1 MDKPLEFKSTKPDA
15 RVMIFQ
21 VIVVSLVSFILSSH
35 VAIAILFIIMLILM
49 FFHNMK
55 DKAIQMIW
63 RYMILLALYKI
74 LGMLQ
79 IPYLTMMFNLIILL
93 FIRVLPAYM
102 SSIIMLNKM
111 PMNEMITALENMYI
125 PQMIIIP
132 FAVVYRYV
140 PTIIHE
146 INCVKVS
153 LKMRG
158 LNTSLIG
165 IIMHPMRTIENS
177 IIPLLIRS
185 SKISDEL
192 SAASLCKGL
201 DIGNK
206 RTCLSKVRFQINDAI
221 YCFICLVI
229 AVSLIYIDKSGFFL

>member
-1 MDKPLEFKSTKPDA
+1 MDKPLEFKSIKPDA

-35 VAIAILFIIMLILM
+35 MPIAILIIIMFILM
-49 FFHNMK
+49 IFHNMK

-63 RYMILLALYKI
+63 RYMILLALYRM
-74 LGMLQ
+74 LDMLQ

-125 PQMIIIP
+125 PQMIILP

-146 INCVKVS
+146 ISCIKVS

-158 LNTSLIG
+158 LNTSLAG
-165 IIMHPMRTIENS
+165 IIMHPMKTIENF

-192 SAASLCKGL
+192 SASSLCKGL
-201 DIGNK
+201 DTGNK
-206 RTCLSKVRFQINDAI
+206 RTCLSEVRFQINDAI

>member
-1 MDKPLEFKSTKPDA
+1 MEKPLEFKSTKPDG

-21 VIVVSLVSFILSSH
+21 VVLVSLVSFILSSH
-35 VAIAILFIIMLILM
+35 MGISILFIIMLILM
-49 FFHNMK
+49 ISNNMK

-63 RYMILLALYKI
+63 RYMILLILYKT
-74 LGMLQ
+74 LDTLQ
-79 IPYLTMMFNLIILL
+79 IPYLTMVFNLIILL

-102 SSIIMLNKM
+102 SCIIMLNKM
-111 PMNEMITALENMYI
+111 PMNEMMTSLENMYI

-132 FAVVYRYV
+132 FAVVYRYI
-140 PTIIHE
+140 PTIIYE
-146 INCVKVS
+146 ISCVKVS

-158 LNTSLIG
+158 LNTSLTG
-165 IIMHPMRTIENS
+165 IILHPMETIENF

-201 DIGNK
+201 DITNK
-206 RTCLSKVRFQINDAI
+206 RTCLSDVRFQTSDTI
-221 YCFICLVI
+221 YCFICILI
-229 AVSLIYIDKSGFFL
+229 AVSLIYMDKSEFFL